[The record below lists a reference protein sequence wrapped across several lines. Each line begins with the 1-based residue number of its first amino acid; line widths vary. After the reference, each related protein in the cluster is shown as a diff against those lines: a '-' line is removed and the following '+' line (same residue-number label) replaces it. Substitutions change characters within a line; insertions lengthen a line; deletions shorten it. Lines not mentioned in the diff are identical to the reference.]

1 MKRQGGYQPFTTP
14 LCAST
19 KHAPCPGPFY
29 AAKALYEDNT
39 VTKQDIVAAREEL
52 LRMWRLLVPVS
63 SAQVDP
69 AEEQAR
75 QAHMEAVYGLAELLS
90 EVCDAVD
97 PQTYKSTAYA
107 ALAEMVDAAYDVLT
121 KEESSTQELV
131 DAKVNVKKALELLNG
146 SGKRIQISVAT
157 VSGLKNLI
165 YNGKALKQSP
175 WLRLATSSSSSAPT
189 TSCATP
195 TTSLKGLILV
205 FYAYTYACRSKALT
219 LVNSALP

>member
-1 MKRQGGYQPFTTP
+1 
-14 LCAST
+14 
-19 KHAPCPGPFY
+19 
-29 AAKALYEDNT
+29 
-39 VTKQDIVAAREEL
+39 
-52 LRMWRLLVPVS
+52 MWRLLVPVS

-121 KEESSTQELV
+121 KEESSTQEL
-131 DAKVNVKKALELLNG
+131 
-146 SGKRIQISVAT
+146 
-157 VSGLKNLI
+157 
-165 YNGKALKQSP
+165 
-175 WLRLATSSSSSAPT
+175 
-189 TSCATP
+189 
-195 TTSLKGLILV
+195 